1 MMQHDTPEDWV
12 LATGK
17 SYTVKEFLQEAFT
30 AVNLNWEDYVV
41 SSEEYFRPNEVDYLL
56 GDSSKAQNKLGWE
69 NKTSF
74 NELVKLMVDSD
85 IDLAKQEK
93 VLLSNNLISPTWE
106 HPTY

>member
-1 MMQHDTPEDWV
+1 M
-12 LATGK
+12 
-17 SYTVKEFLQEAFT
+17 
-30 AVNLNWEDYVV
+30 
-41 SSEEYFRPNEVDYLL
+41 L
-56 GDSSKAQNKLGWE
+56 GDSSKAQDKLGWE

-85 IDLAKQEK
+85 IELAKQEK